1 MRNLGKTLWLWIL
14 FWNNLIVQFNGIL
27 GASLFCFFGRGLSS
41 TWSRVFNYF
50 LSPKWEDNDHWIKW
64 MIIVFENNNFE
75 VILVL
80 AEILKGIF
88 VILNLLL
95 CPKKL
100 TIWSVF
106 SRRRFRCMARLDQI
120 KIEWVMVVSSCNYF
134 IAVLKLKYSSRDI
147 IEIVFLWK
155 EENVWKIDL
164 CIGMKILVSGVVF

>member
-1 MRNLGKTLWLWIL
+1 L
-14 FWNNLIVQFNGIL
+14 FLAVALVALDQGFSII
-27 GASLFCFFGRGLSS
+27 
-41 TWSRVFNYF
+41 F

-155 EENVWKIDL
+155 EENVWKSICEL
-164 CIGMKILVSGVVF
+164 KWKFFCRGFIF